1 MVVIYDG
8 ADANARNIGPFCGTD
23 RPADFTSSGNKL
35 YVKLTTDGSG
45 NRKGFEARFRA
56 NGPPPCE
63 SILTGESGEFKSPNF
78 PGNYPSNAECTWT
91 ITVPE
96 HQKVSLQFQSL
107 DIDCAGD
114 FIEIHDGSDGS
125 ARKIGHFCG
134 TTDST
139 LQLNSTGNQMYVKL
153 TTDGSNQQEGFEA
166 KFNTIETAAGKSI
179 CLSIRIFGTFSTVLI
194 NYLIRLHVH

>member
-1 MVVIYDG
+1 M
-8 ADANARNIGPFCGTD
+8 
-23 RPADFTSSGNKL
+23 
-35 YVKLTTDGSG
+35 
-45 NRKGFEARFRA
+45 
-56 NGPPPCE
+56 
-63 SILTGESGEFKSPNF
+63 TGESGEFKSPNF
-78 PGNYPSNAECTWT
+78 PENYPSNAECTWT

-166 KFNTIETAAGKSI
+166 KFNTIETPGKSI
-179 CLSIRIFGTFSTVLI
+179 CLFIQILGLFQLSLLI
-194 NYLIRLHVH
+194 I

>member
-1 MVVIYDG
+1 M
-8 ADANARNIGPFCGTD
+8 
-23 RPADFTSSGNKL
+23 
-35 YVKLTTDGSG
+35 TTDGSG
-45 NRKGFEARFRA
+45 TEKGFEARFRA
-56 NGPPPCE
+56 NVPPPCE

-78 PGNYPSNAECTWT
+78 PGNYPSNSECTWT

-96 HQKVSLQFQSL
+96 HQQVSLQFQSL

-166 KFNTIETAAGKSI
+166 KFNAIETAAGKSI
-179 CLSIRIFGTFSTVLI
+179 CLFIQILGLFQLSLI
-194 NYLIRLHVH
+194 II